1 MEWKKG
7 EPGGNGGKRG
17 RRQVARNAGVAGQSG
32 EGRDGKETKDT
43 ESPGGSGPGQRYGL
57 FRGEDLRW
65 WPRLGFGSQGES
77 AVIHRVRGGRVTL
90 GEEDTF
96 NFRQVDSEVPVG
108 QLDEGEG

>member
-1 MEWKKG
+1 M
-7 EPGGNGGKRG
+7 
-17 RRQVARNAGVAGQSG
+17 
-32 EGRDGKETKDT
+32 
-43 ESPGGSGPGQRYGL
+43 
-57 FRGEDLRW
+57 RW